1 MTSVRRIEAELH
13 RKEFGMLG
21 QVGRGATGDPSLFG
35 RKSTRAV
42 RATAEKDR
50 RTRVSGARV
59 ETKIGRNWLKWE

>member
-35 RKSTRAV
+35 RKSTSNGRKRPANKGVWCAGGDKNWEKLAEMGV
-42 RATAEKDR
+42 R
-50 RTRVSGARV
+50 
-59 ETKIGRNWLKWE
+59 